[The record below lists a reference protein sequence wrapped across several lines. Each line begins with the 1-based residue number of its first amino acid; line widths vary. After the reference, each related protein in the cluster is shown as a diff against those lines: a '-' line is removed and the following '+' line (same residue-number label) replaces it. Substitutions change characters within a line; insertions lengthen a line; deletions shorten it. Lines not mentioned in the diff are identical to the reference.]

1 MRTRM
6 AANNDRSNGNDNDE
20 DVIIWYYWYLQQIKT
35 MLFFTKI
42 IITTIVKTSIKVMRL
57 MKASVGERNYSV
69 NHIFDTPLTFPLLF
83 YVLLMLRWLSSS
95 VSKVLYYEQLSP
107 CIDGYL
113 GLSIWLYRVSLFAC
127 MYPSLFTLLLNVCGA
142 EFIFARFISFV
153 CPVFRLFVMHL
164 FIFPF
169 CRATQLRVLVL
180 SWFIEVRVCVF
191 SFF

>member
-1 MRTRM
+1 M

>member
-1 MRTRM
+1 MDTYSR
-6 AANNDRSNGNDNDE
+6 
-20 DVIIWYYWYLQQIKT
+20 
-35 MLFFTKI
+35 FFSKI
-42 IITTIVKTSIKVMRL
+42 DITTIVKTSIKVMRL

-127 MYPSLFTLLLNVCGA
+127 MYPSLFTLLLNVCGT